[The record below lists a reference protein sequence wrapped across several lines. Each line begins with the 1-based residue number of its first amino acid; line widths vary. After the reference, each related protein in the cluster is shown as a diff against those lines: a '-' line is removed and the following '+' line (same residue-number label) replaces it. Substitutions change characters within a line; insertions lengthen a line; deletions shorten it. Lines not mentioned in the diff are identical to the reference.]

1 MFFNFHIIKRIL
13 FSNLLFFLLQVQSS
27 YSGPPFLTDDPEP
40 VDLHHFEFY
49 LSSQDLINLHSGS
62 GTLPHFEMNYG
73 PFKNMQLHLEAPIGY
88 SYVGNKINYGIAD
101 IELGIKYRFV
111 EETSSIPQIGTFPLI
126 EVPTGNADKG
136 LGNGKPQVYLPLWL
150 QKSWGDWT
158 SYGGAGF
165 WYNPGND
172 NKNWVYAGW
181 LLQNKLSDLLTFGG
195 EIYYHTPRNTT
206 EKQTVGF
213 NLGGFIDLNEKNH
226 IIYSVGHSIAGEN
239 VLTAYL
245 GYLITI

>member
-1 MFFNFHIIKRIL
+1 
-13 FSNLLFFLLQVQSS
+13 
-27 YSGPPFLTDDPEP
+27 
-40 VDLHHFEFY
+40 
-49 LSSQDLINLHSGS
+49 
-62 GTLPHFEMNYG
+62 MNYG

>member
-1 MFFNFHIIKRIL
+1 MSLIFLINKRIFISYIL
-13 FSNLLFFLLQVQSS
+13 FCFLQIQCC
-27 YSGPPFLTDDPEP
+27 YSGPPFFTDDPEP
-40 VDLHHFEFY
+40 VDLHHFEYY
-49 LSSQDLINLHSGS
+49 LSSQDIINAHSGS

-73 PFKNMQLHLEAPIGY
+73 PETNMQFHLEAPIGY
-88 SYVGNKINYGIAD
+88 SYVGNKMYYGIGD

-111 EETSSIPQIGTFPLI
+111 GETSSIPQIGAFPLI
-126 EVPTGNADKG
+126 EVPTGNVTKG
-136 LGNGKPQVYLPLWL
+136 LGNGKAQVYLPLWL

-181 LLQNKLSDLLTFGG
+181 LLQNKLSDLFTIGG
-195 EIYYHTPRNTT
+195 ELYYHTPRTT
-206 EKQTVGF
+206 TDKQTVGF
-213 NLGGFIDLNEKNH
+213 NFGGFIDINEKNH
-226 IIYSVGHSIAGEN
+226 IIYSIGHSISGEN
-239 VLTAYL
+239 ALTAYL